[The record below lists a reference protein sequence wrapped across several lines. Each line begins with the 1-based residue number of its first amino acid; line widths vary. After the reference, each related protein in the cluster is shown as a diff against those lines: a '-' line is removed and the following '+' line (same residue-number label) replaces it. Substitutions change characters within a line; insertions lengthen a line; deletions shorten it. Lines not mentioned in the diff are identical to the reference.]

1 MNPAPPKPPSK
12 TADRK
17 ALAAYYSELRRWA
30 QALEQWESD
39 LDEREAAFEQAVED
53 APDETVQRYAGMI
66 GDESDVDEDDED
78 EMDCECDAEAA
89 AAGCDCP
96 KCEAIRE
103 AWVEESHL
111 RKEARKAGAK
121 FVTKDE
127 EMNWLESL
135 WKLEDKRT

>member
-30 QALEQWESD
+30 QALEQWEAD
-39 LDEREAAFEQAVED
+39 LDEREAAFEQAVD
-53 APDETVQRYAGMI
+53 AAPDETVQRYAESI
-66 GDESDVDEDDED
+66 GTAVDEDDED

-96 KCEAIRE
+96 KCEEIRA

-121 FVTKDE
+121 FITKDD
-127 EMNWLESL
+127 EMKWLDDL